1 MHWLREAAKLTRK
14 IKDAA
19 GARDMNIFKHGT
31 AFLLLVLTAFGTQA
45 TSSSPLLHLIL
56 PDKREVRLDEAALA
70 ALPQTEFET
79 ATPWT
84 VGVHRYRGPDLKA
97 MLAAQGVA
105 EASVL
110 DVVALNGYRQR
121 VDLSLFAKV
130 PLTLVRYQDD
140 KPLTRR
146 NKGPLW
152 LLIPLSAHPEMDVS
166 AIHNNMVWQTIRI
179 EVVK

>member
-1 MHWLREAAKLTRK
+1 MQLAQHVMNFPTRGM
-14 IKDAA
+14 AS
-19 GARDMNIFKHGT
+19 
-31 AFLLLVLTAFGTQA
+31 LLLVLFSFGTQA
-45 TSSSPLLHLIL
+45 SSSSLLQLIL
-56 PDKREVRLDEAALA
+56 PDKREITLDEAALA
-70 ALPQTEFET
+70 ALPQVEFET

-84 VGVHRYRGPDLKA
+84 LGTHRYRGPTLK
-97 MLAAQGVA
+97 
-105 EASVL
+105 SVL
-110 DVVALNGYRQR
+110 AQQQVDSASAIDVAALNGYQQR

>member
-1 MHWLREAAKLTRK
+1 MDIRK
-14 IKDAA
+14 FGFIS
-19 GARDMNIFKHGT
+19 
-31 AFLLLVLTAFGTQA
+31 LLLVLISFGTQA
-45 TSSSPLLHLIL
+45 ATPLLQLIL
-56 PDKREVRLDEAALA
+56 PDKREVTLDEAALA
-70 ALPQTEFET
+70 ALPQVEFET

-84 VGVHRYRGPDLKA
+84 VGVHRYRGPTLVSV
-97 MLAAQGVA
+97 LAVQGA
-105 EASVL
+105 AGASVL

-130 PLTLVRYQDD
+130 PLTLVRHQDG